1 MAKYTFKKND
11 IDDFLDGL
19 TILGTGGGGEAE
31 WGRVILN
38 NEFNKGREM
47 KLVDPEDIED
57 DAFVCSG
64 GIMGSVKS
72 LGDISYEEISRSWE
86 TFFPLVEAIRTLEK
100 LKGKK
105 VDYLIPFEIGG
116 LNTPVIMA
124 AASRLGI
131 PMLNAD
137 GNGRAAPE
145 TQMISFIGHGIS
157 LYPMPLVDKENNVTV
172 VMDSKSTTFADEVG
186 RFIVVKTG
194 GMGANA
200 HYPMSGKDAKNY
212 CIPHTVMNALKIG
225 RAIKETSQQGG
236 DPIQKFSELVS
247 GRELFRGKISHL
259 EGVDRGGFYLT
270 DVMIQG
276 AGAFSGSVAK
286 LVVKNETMA
295 LWVDGQVKIIF
306 PDCAFLLDPKTGKG
320 IPSIDLVEGKELV
333 IIGAAIHQRIREFLD
348 SEIGKQSYGGCRYGY
363 PDLVYKPLEQL
374 NPSL

>member
-1 MAKYTFKKND
+1 MAKYTFKQND
-11 IDDFLDGL
+11 IEDFLVGL
-19 TILGTGGGGEAE
+19 TIFGTGGGGEAE

-38 NEFNKGREM
+38 NEFKKGREM
-47 KLVDPEDIED
+47 VIVDPEDVED

-72 LGDISYEEISRSWE
+72 LENISYEKISEDWE
-86 TFFPLVEAIRTLEK
+86 EFFPLVEAVKTIER

-105 VDYLIPFEIGG
+105 VDYLVPFEVGG

-131 PMLNAD
+131 PMINAD
-137 GNGRAAPE
+137 GNGRSAPE

-172 VMDSKSTTFADEVG
+172 VMGSKSTTFADEVG
-186 RFIVVKTG
+186 RFIVVKSG

-200 HYPMSGKDAKNY
+200 HYPMSGYEAKNY
-212 CIPHTVMNALKIG
+212 CIPYTVMNSVKVG
-225 RAIKETSQQGG
+225 RALRMANQQGV
-236 DPIQKFSELVS
+236 DPIKTFCETVS
-247 GRELFRGKISHL
+247 GHELFRGRISHL

-270 DVMIQG
+270 DVQIDG
-276 AGAFSGSVAK
+276 TNNFTGSTGK

-295 LWVDGQVKIIF
+295 LWVNGEVKIIF
-306 PDCAFLLDPKTGKG
+306 PDCAFMLEPDSGNG

-333 IIGAAIHQRIREFLD
+333 IVGAAVHERIRVFLD
-348 SEIGKQSYGGCRYGY
+348 TEIGKQSYGGSRYGY
-363 PDLVYKPLEQL
+363 PDLAYVPFEKL
-374 NPSL
+374 NQF

>member
-57 DAFVCSG
+57 GAFVCSG

-72 LGDISYEEISRSWE
+72 LGDISYEEISRNWE
-86 TFFPLVEAIRTLEK
+86 TFFPLVEAIKTIEK
-100 LKGKK
+100 IKGKK

-200 HYPMSGKDAKNY
+200 HYPMSGKEAKDY

-276 AGAFSGSVAK
+276 AGAFAGSIAK

-295 LWVDGQVKIIF
+295 LWVDGQVKVIF
-306 PDCAFLLDPKTGKG
+306 PDCAFMLDPKTGKG

-363 PDLVYKPLEQL
+363 PDLAYKPLEQL
-374 NPSL
+374 NPSR